1 MGVRG
6 RLQRTEDVM
15 LFGNGLRV
23 LIVDDEPSICKA
35 LAMAMTRAGYEA
47 VTAQSGDAA
56 CALAR
61 AEHFDVMLIDLRIP
75 DQRGDAI
82 FQYIVSVRPHLKTQ
96 TLFITG
102 DITERAQR
110 LIQECACPML
120 RKPFDLCDVLD
131 AVAALAPRVRGA
143 TA

>member
-1 MGVRG
+1 MV
-6 RLQRTEDVM
+6 
-15 LFGNGLRV
+15 FGTGLRV

-35 LAMAMTRAGYEA
+35 LTVALTRAGYEA
-47 VTAQSGDAA
+47 VAAQSGDAA

-61 AEHFDVMLIDLRIP
+61 AEHFDIMLIDLRIP

-82 FQYIVSVRPHLKTQ
+82 FQYIASVRPHLKTQ

-120 RKPFDLCDVLD
+120 RKPFDLSDVLN
-131 AVAALAPRVRGA
+131 AVAALVPEHRAREA
-143 TA
+143 SA